1 MLSLMERYNDGGYMR
16 LANKKALITGASRG
30 IGKAITER
38 FIAEGAE
45 VWGIGTREPEDLAG
59 RVSQAEGK
67 FHWITADLGNLAL
80 VESVIDGAVKE
91 ADGFDI
97 LVNNAGITRDNLSF
111 RMTLED
117 FQKVLDVNLT
127 AGFVTARTVGRN
139 MIGRRRGVI
148 INMSSV
154 VGIHGNGGQANY
166 AASKAGLIGLTKSLA
181 RETAG
186 RGIRVN
192 AIAPGFITSDMTRAM
207 GEDAKA
213 KMMTVIPL
221 KRTGTPEDV
230 AEAALFLASDGA
242 SYITGQVL
250 SVDGGMFM

>member
-1 MLSLMERYNDGGYMR
+1 MR
-16 LANKKALITGASRG
+16 LPNKKALVTGASRG
-30 IGKAITER
+30 IGKTIAER

-45 VWGIGTREPEDLAG
+45 VWGLGTREPEDLAD
-59 RVSQAEGK
+59 RVSRAAGK
-67 FHWITADLGNLAL
+67 FHWITADLGNLPV
-80 VESVIDGAVKE
+80 VESTIDEAVQE
-91 ADGFDI
+91 AGGFDI

-117 FQKVLDVNLT
+117 FQTVLDVNLT
-127 AGFVTARTVGRN
+127 AAFLTARS
-139 MIGRRRGVI
+139 IGREMIHKRRGVI

-154 VGIHGNGGQANY
+154 VGLHGNGGQVNY

-186 RGIRVN
+186 RGVRVN
-192 AIAPGFITSDMTRAM
+192 AIAPGFITSDMTSVL
-207 GEDAKA
+207 GEEVKT
-213 KMMTVIPL
+213 KMMSVIPL
-221 KRTGTPEDV
+221 KRAGTPEDV
-230 AEAALFLASDGA
+230 AEAVLFLASDGA